1 VRSPSRTDTAHSWL
15 HTVARNHPQQQV
27 TQENRHP
34 ESRNFGLAG
43 LGADIVG
50 FGHGDPVLNGG
61 SCRLRDVT
69 DPLG

>member
-34 ESRNFGLAG
+34 ESRNFGLGDRHPLAG
-43 LGADIVG
+43 RHAG
-50 FGHGDPVLNGG
+50 GDV
-61 SCRLRDVT
+61 RDGKAGVALLT
-69 DPLG
+69 DHAA